1 MLAKATQRWNEQ
13 LQERFR
19 AAGWSAVRPSYGSI
33 LVPLFEEDGLR
44 MVELARRARLSKQT
58 MTTMVRL
65 LERDGLVVRVPD
77 RGDGRASLIHLTER
91 ARAFQ
96 PVAEEVLRELEAR
109 VEETLTKQEATVLK
123 RALRGVIEP

>member
-1 MLAKATQRWNEQ
+1 
-13 LQERFR
+13 
-19 AAGWSAVRPSYGSI
+19 
-33 LVPLFEEDGLR
+33 
-44 MVELARRARLSKQT
+44 

-123 RALRGVIEP
+123 RALRGVIEL